1 MPYFPKHER
10 SIAPATN
17 PPAAASQP
25 WVMGEQCRSA
35 ERTRRE
41 AVLELNAET
50 GNEVL
55 PAAPNEA
62 ASLELKGQQLCFHER
77 SPKSKA
83 APRRGV
89 VQDGTE
95 CCLMPSSYCGAVQD
109 IDRSLLHLQI
119 LPSLFRYTE
128 PLTGH

>member
-17 PPAAASQP
+17 PPAATSQP
-25 WVMGEQCRSA
+25 WVMEEQCWSA

-62 ASLELKGQQLCFHER
+62 ALLELKGQQLCFHER
-77 SPKSKA
+77 SQKA
-83 APRRGV
+83 KQL
-89 VQDGTE
+89 QDVAW
-95 CCLMPSSYCGAVQD
+95 CRMALSAALC
-109 IDRSLLHLQI
+109 HLPTVK
-119 LPSLFRYTE
+119 LCRT
-128 PLTGH
+128 